1 MLLYCERGFLMFFP
15 SLSPSSSYPHST
27 SCADNK
33 QKLTGQSYLFSC
45 LIFFLCGLNFPCCF
59 SEGRAALRSKY
70 NLPDTPAPDCCLYL
84 LCFPCALCQEDRE
97 LAARGVHA
105 FVPGGGPTVVV
116 VQQAPGQV
124 GYGV

>member
-1 MLLYCERGFLMFFP
+1 MFFP

-84 LCFPCALCQEDRE
+84 LCYPCALCQEDRE